1 MQLCSIV
8 DRYHIHNEEFGREK
22 QGYCSDIA
30 VINILFG
37 HPAKTLA
44 E

>member
-1 MQLCSIV
+1 MQLCSIA
-8 DRYHIHNEEFGREK
+8 DRYDRHNQEFGREK

-30 VINILFG
+30 AINILFG

>member
-1 MQLCSIV
+1 MQLCSRIN
-8 DRYHIHNEEFGREK
+8 RYQSHNQEFGREK